1 MYLFSFDLSLSNTG
15 IAIFD
20 KNENVVFV
28 GSIST
33 SSKDETKDR
42 LVKIANYILDL
53 KSKYEPSEI
62 VMENCFTRF
71 NKATQMVYRV
81 HGLIQY
87 LFAEYNQIYITPA
100 SVKKSVTGGG
110 RASKEDVQKYVLKRY
125 PNLIFRSEDESDAVG
140 IGMAYLKRK
149 ENDES

>member
-1 MYLFSFDLSLSNTG
+1 M
-15 IAIFD
+15 AIFD
-20 KNENVVFV
+20 ENENVVFV
-28 GSIST
+28 GSIAT
-33 SSKDETKDR
+33 ISKEETRDR
-42 LVKIANYILDL
+42 LVKIANYVLDL
-53 KSKYEPSEI
+53 KSKYEPNEI

-110 RASKEDVQKYVLKRY
+110 RASKEDVQKHVLKKY
-125 PNLIFRSEDESDAVG
+125 PNLVFQNEDESDAVG
-140 IGMAYLKRK
+140 IGIAYLNRK
-149 ENDES
+149 KGL